1 MSYQYKISYKKGSTN
16 CVADS
21 LSRAP
26 QVGPALNA
34 ISLAQPAWLQELL
47 SSYDSNHV
55 PQKML
60 SALALHNLEGHFSL
74 HQGIIKYKHTI
85 WLGHSV
91 DLQNKVT
98 EQLHFVTFQRVNK
111 LFYWPHMR
119 ATIKEFVSA
128 CIVCQQ
134 VKTERVPYP
143 GLLQPLPVPTK
154 AWTVATMD
162 FIEGLPTSVGH
173 NRILVVVDK
182 FLKYSH
188 FLKLKHPFYAIQ
200 VAQQYMEHVYKLHGM
215 PSATVSHRDKIFTSL
230 LWKVLFKLSSTQ
242 LCMSSTY
249 HPQSDGQT
257 ERVN

>member
-1 MSYQYKISYKKGSTN
+1 
-16 CVADS
+16 

-47 SSYDSNHV
+47 SSYDSNPV
-55 PQKML
+55 AQKML
-60 SALALHNLEGHFSL
+60 SALALHNIEGHFSS

-85 WLGHSV
+85 WLGRSV

-98 EQLHFVTFQRVNK
+98 EQLHSTPIGGHSCSFVTFQMVSK

-143 GLLQPLPVPTK
+143 GLLQPLHVPTK

-162 FIEGLPTSVGH
+162 LIEGLPTLAGH
-173 NRILVVVDK
+173 NCILVVVDK
-182 FLKYSH
+182 FLKYYH
-188 FLKLKHPFYAIQ
+188 FLKLKHPFSVIQ

-215 PSATVSHRDKIFTSL
+215 PSAIVSDRDKIFTSL
-230 LWKVLFKLSSTQ
+230 LWKELFKLFGT
-242 LCMSSTY
+242 
-249 HPQSDGQT
+249 
-257 ERVN
+257 